1 MGSVRACGIVAVLFF
16 LVRGGWGEGGAGG
29 VGALVLLRWWCCG
42 AVGGWDG
49 TVVVGIVD
57 GAVEG
62 GDKMLLVGCQMDR
75 RSEGVKPIVYLLV
88 VLSYL
93 VLSCVLSCVVLSNRA
108 YNSLHCNACQEF
120 EFESQTSV
128 GEEMCVSICVP
139 GVLKDKADLQRG
151 WGVEPRGEDVSAR
164 ERLRRFY
171 YVYNRDKV
179 CFGVLAWVSILWLC
193 P

>member
-1 MGSVRACGIVAVLFF
+1 MH
-16 LVRGGWGEGGAGG
+16 
-29 VGALVLLRWWCCG
+29 
-42 AVGGWDG
+42 
-49 TVVVGIVD
+49 
-57 GAVEG
+57 
-62 GDKMLLVGCQMDR
+62 
-75 RSEGVKPIVYLLV
+75 Y
-88 VLSYL
+88 
-93 VLSCVLSCVVLSNRA
+93 
-108 YNSLHCNACQEF
+108 HACQEF

-179 CFGVLAWVSILWLC
+179 CLDVLGVCGCFSVCVNTYTKWTACSWMCLGSFECFVFLL
-193 P
+193 PFR